1 MSIKIMLVLLAGAL
15 SVGGA
20 YEWISISS
28 KKPSMSNTSLPDP
41 VDSPPDTPQS
51 VLRTP
56 QSEGPTELGA
66 VHWLRDLDAGTAEAK
81 KSGKPILI
89 LFQEVP
95 GCSNCTR
102 YGSVT
107 LSHPLIVEAIET
119 MFVPVCIYNNKGGK
133 DAEALKIFSE
143 PAWNNPVVR
152 IVRADHSDVLPRIAD
167 FRSSAALAS
176 GIIRALQATG
186 TAVPAYLKLLEEE
199 LLARES
205 VLETATF
212 SMYCFWTGE
221 GTLGAIPGVIETAPG
236 FADGREVVRVTYNP
250 AVVPKAE
257 LEKIAVPKGFSAC
270 SGNEGF
276 RGDRE
281 PKYYLAQT
289 HWKYVPMTSLQA
301 CRANSLVGQGQSP
314 EPVLSPRQVALGQ
327 SAKSHPDKQWKNA
340 IGATDL
346 AGAWQEAVK
355 KL

>member
-1 MSIKIMLVLLAGAL
+1 MSIKILLFLLAGVVSAA
-15 SVGGA
+15 SA
-20 YEWISISS
+20 YEWLYLPSN
-28 KKPSMSNTSLPDP
+28 PQSMSEPFMLHP
-41 VDSPPDTPQS
+41 VDSPPGIPYTAFRNPQ
-51 VLRTP
+51 P
-56 QSEGPTELGA
+56 ELGA

-81 KSGKPILI
+81 KSGRPLLI

-95 GCSNCTR
+95 GCANCTR

-107 LSHPLIVEAIET
+107 LSHPLLVEAIET
-119 MFVPVCIYNNKGGK
+119 LFVPVCIYNNKGGK
-133 DAEALKIFSE
+133 DGEALRAFGE

-152 IVRADHSDVLPRIAD
+152 IVRADHSDLLPRIAD
-167 FRSSAALAS
+167 FRSSATLAS
-176 GIIRALQATG
+176 GIIQALQTTG
-186 TAVPAYLKLLEEE
+186 TNVPAYLKLLEEE

-221 GTLGAIPGVIETAPG
+221 GALGAIPGVIETAPG
-236 FADGREVVRVTYNP
+236 FQDGQEVVRVTYNP
-250 AVVPKAE
+250 AAVQKIE
-257 LEKIAVPKGFSAC
+257 LEKRARPQGFSAC

-314 EPVLSPRQVALGQ
+314 APVLSPGQVALAQ
-327 SAKSHPDKQWKNA
+327 FVQAHPEKKWKNA
-340 IGATDL
+340 IGAADL
-346 AGAWQEAVK
+346 AGAW
-355 KL
+355 KLAEKNF

>member
-1 MSIKIMLVLLAGAL
+1 MFFLLAGAI
-15 SVGGA
+15 SAGGA
-20 YEWISISS
+20 YEWMSLSS
-28 KKPSMSNTSLPDP
+28 KKPSMSNTSLSDP
-41 VDSPPDTPQS
+41 GHASLPNPHA

-56 QSEGPTELGA
+56 HSDGPTELGA
-66 VHWLRDLDAGTAEAK
+66 VHWLRDLDAGVAEAK
-81 KSGKPILI
+81 KSGKSILI

-107 LSHPLIVEAIET
+107 LSHPLMVEAIET

-133 DAEALKIFSE
+133 DAEALKIFGE

-152 IVRADHSDVLPRIAD
+152 IVRADHSEVLPRIAD
-167 FRSSAALAS
+167 FRSSAALAG
-176 GIIRALQATG
+176 GIIRALQTTG
-186 TAVPAYLKLLEEE
+186 TVVPAYLKLLEEE

-221 GTLGAIPGVIETAPG
+221 GALGAIPGVIETAPG
-236 FADGREVVRVTYNP
+236 FQDGREVVRVTYNP
-250 AVVPKAE
+250 ATVQKAE
-257 LEKIAVPKGFSAC
+257 LEKIAAPKGFSAC
-270 SGNEGF
+270 PGNAGF

-314 EPVLSPRQVALGQ
+314 EPVLSPRQIALGQ
-327 SAKSHPDKQWKNA
+327 SAKSHPDKKWKNA
-340 IGATDL
+340 IGVADL
-346 AGAWQEAVK
+346 AGAWQESMKVQERH
-355 KL
+355 